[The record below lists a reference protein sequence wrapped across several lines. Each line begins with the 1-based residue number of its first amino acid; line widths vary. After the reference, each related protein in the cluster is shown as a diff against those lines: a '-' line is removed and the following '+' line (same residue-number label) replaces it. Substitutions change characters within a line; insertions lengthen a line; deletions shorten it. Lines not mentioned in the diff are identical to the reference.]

1 MNVVKVPTK
10 IIRRILVGGEQEFV
24 FRRVDTE
31 HGLIPEVNRTN
42 IYVHIPFCKSL
53 CPYCPYNR
61 VRYDAVEA
69 ESYIEAM
76 SKEIELYAAEIGRV
90 EVSSIYI
97 GGGTPTNLI
106 DGLGRVLEEI
116 RDRFDVVGDIAIET
130 TVADITV
137 DNIRKLKEYGVN
149 VLSVGVQSFNDKYL
163 KLLGR
168 NYRAKQIEPA
178 MELLSSVK
186 FDTVNIDMMFAYPGQ
201 TKREL
206 EFDITKA
213 KQLDVDE
220 ITTYP
225 LFTFPYSEI
234 GEYLKIHNT
243 RMPRLSTR
251 REFYNTIYESMI
263 NDGYDMS
270 SVWSFKRRSHRCNSY
285 SSVTRESYIGFG
297 AGAGSKFKYLF
308 YFNTFS
314 IPEYIKRLSSE
325 RLPIAVS
332 MPLSSRLSN
341 YYWFYWKLY
350 ETVINKSD
358 LAMMGDRK
366 TRALVSLLAITGFF
380 RRKEKTYE
388 LTEKGAFWIH
398 LAQNYFLLDYI
409 NEVWGVMKKEAYPE
423 EIAI

>member
-1 MNVVKVPTK
+1 MSVVNVPGK
-10 IIRRILVGGEQEFV
+10 ILRRLLIGGEQEFV

-31 HGLIPEVNRTN
+31 YGLIPEVERIS

-61 VRYDAVEA
+61 VRYDAGLA
-69 ESYIEAM
+69 ESYVEAL
-76 SKEIELYAAEIGRV
+76 SKEIALYAAKIGRA

-106 DGLGRVLEEI
+106 DGLARVLDEI
-116 RDRFDVVGDIAIET
+116 RLRFDVVGDIAIET
-130 TVADITV
+130 SVADITP

-168 NYRAKQIEPA
+168 NYRARQIEPA
-178 MELLSSVK
+178 MELLSSGE
-186 FDTVNIDMMFAYPGQ
+186 FDTVNVDMIFAFPGQ

-206 EFDITKA
+206 EFDIEKV

-220 ITTYP
+220 ITMYP

-234 GEYLKIHNT
+234 GEYLKIRNIQ
-243 RMPRLSTR
+243 MPRLRTR
-251 REFYNTIYESMI
+251 REFYRTIYDSMN
-263 NDGYDMS
+263 NDDYGMA
-270 SVWSFKRRSHRCNSY
+270 SVWSFKRCSHRYNSY
-285 SSVTRESYIGFG
+285 SSATRESYIGFG
-297 AGAGSKFKYLF
+297 AGAGSKFQNLF

-314 IPEYIKRLSSE
+314 IPEYKKRLSNKK
-325 RLPIAVS
+325 LPIAVS
-332 MPLSSRLSN
+332 MPVTSRLSN
-341 YYWFYWKLY
+341 YYWFYWRLY
-350 ETVINKSD
+350 ETTINKRD
-358 LAMMGDRK
+358 LITRGDRK
-366 TRALVSLLAITGFF
+366 TRALFRLLAMMGFC
-380 RRKEKTYE
+380 RSEEKAYA
-388 LTEKGAFWIH
+388 LTERGAFWIH

-409 NEVWGVMKKEAYPE
+409 NKVWRIMKKEAYPE